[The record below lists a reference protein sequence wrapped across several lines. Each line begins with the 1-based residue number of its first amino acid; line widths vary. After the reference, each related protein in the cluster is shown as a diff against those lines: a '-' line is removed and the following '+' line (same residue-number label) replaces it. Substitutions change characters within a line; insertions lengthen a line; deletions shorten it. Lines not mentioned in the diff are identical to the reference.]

1 MSDMQTDLILIGLAV
16 ATLAVEIWW
25 ALSGGFA

>member
-1 MSDMQTDLILIGLAV
+1 MTDLQKDLILTGLVV